1 MDYIKEMNAF
11 YDLDMANQLT
21 PNAISLYFAL
31 LNIANKLY
39 WKADFVVSN
48 LTLQS
53 RSGIA
58 DRKTLDRARN
68 QLIQKGLIDY
78 KPSGKVNQA
87 GSYTVIGC
95 VGQLVGK
102 NATQNATQD
111 GTQDGT
117 QNGTQNATQNDPINK
132 QNKNKTKQNKTY
144 NNIPPS
150 NPPKKKPD
158 KKLYGEFVELTE
170 EEYAR
175 LLADYGEQDLAWMI
189 QRLDIYLGQNEKN
202 RKKYTSHNHVLRG
215 WVSDRLKEE
224 KEKQS
229 KVAQFKPRNNN
240 HRKEEPEFDW
250 GYGYKPD

>member
-240 HRKEEPEFDW
+240 RREEEPEFDW
-250 GYGYKPD
+250 GWQKET

>member
-31 LNIANKLY
+31 LNIANKLF
-39 WKADFVVSN
+39 WKADFTVSN

-87 GSYTVIGC
+87 GSYTIIGC
-95 VGQLVGK
+95 VGQIGGK
-102 NATQNATQD
+102 NATQNDTQNGTQD

-117 QNGTQNATQNDPINK
+117 QNDPINK
-132 QNKNKTKQNKTY
+132 LNKNKTKLNETD
-144 NNIPPS
+144 N
-150 NPPKKKPD
+150 NPPINPPRKKPD
-158 KKLYGEFVELTE
+158 KIAVSEFVYLTPAE
-170 EEYAR
+170 HER
-175 LLADYGEQDLAWMI
+175 LLKEFGEADTSRMI
-189 QRLDIYLGQNEKN
+189 EILDTYIGQNPKKN
-202 RKKYTSHNHVLRG
+202 NRYTDHNRVIRG
-215 WVSDRLKEE
+215 WVKDRLFEE
-224 KEKQS
+224 KQRRA
-229 KVAQFKPRNNN
+229 KVTQFKARSS
-240 HRKEEPEFDW
+240 HKKEDDEFDW
-250 GYGYKPD
+250 GWSKET

>member
-68 QLIQKGLIDY
+68 QLIQKGLIEY

-87 GSYTVIGC
+87 GSYTIIGC

-117 QNGTQNATQNDPINK
+117 RDGTQSVPQNDPINK
-132 QNKNKTKQNKTY
+132 QNKNKTNQNKTY

-229 KVAQFKPRNNN
+229 KVTQFKPRNTN
-240 HRKEEPEFDW
+240 RREEEPEFDW
-250 GYGYKPD
+250 GWQKET